1 MNIEL
6 FYSEIMQTIAPMLVL
21 GGMLALTI
29 ALIVMLINMLINAA
43 TGRGFK
49 L

>member
-1 MNIEL
+1 MDTVL
-6 FYSEIMQTIAPMLVL
+6 LYKEIMEVISPYLVL
-21 GGMLALTI
+21 GGKLALTI
-29 ALIVMLINMLINAA
+29 CLIVMLINILINAA